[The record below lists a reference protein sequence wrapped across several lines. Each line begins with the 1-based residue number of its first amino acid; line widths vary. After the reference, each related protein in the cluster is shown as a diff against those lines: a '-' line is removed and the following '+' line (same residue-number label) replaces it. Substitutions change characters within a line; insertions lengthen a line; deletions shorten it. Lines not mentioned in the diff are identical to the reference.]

1 MQEKW
6 LLAKSMGTVSEFKEA
21 AVQNK
26 TNTEQK
32 ELYDVL
38 PTALEK
44 FQNSEHNKS
53 FTKIMIKAILV
64 LVFGVAPPSS
74 AKREVMLQLL
84 DDNVASQPTKIADA
98 IKNPLEAPESVAA
111 ASSETAQ
118 ASWHNALWLY
128 NLCRDFAAE
137 SGSTMTGVQIAMI
150 ALRELI
156 WIQGQGYDEEWFE
169 VDSNWNSLLWKLS
182 NAFKNFKDNNYFV
195 GQLMERACEL
205 AWDDNVK
212 EENIEKFEQ

>member
-118 ASWHNALWLY
+118 AS
-128 NLCRDFAAE
+128 
-137 SGSTMTGVQIAMI
+137 
-150 ALRELI
+150 
-156 WIQGQGYDEEWFE
+156 
-169 VDSNWNSLLWKLS
+169 
-182 NAFKNFKDNNYFV
+182 
-195 GQLMERACEL
+195 
-205 AWDDNVK
+205 
-212 EENIEKFEQ
+212 

>member
-1 MQEKW
+1 MK
-6 LLAKSMGTVSEFKEA
+6 
-21 AVQNK
+21 
-26 TNTEQK
+26 
-32 ELYDVL
+32 
-38 PTALEK
+38 
-44 FQNSEHNKS
+44 
-53 FTKIMIKAILV
+53 
-64 LVFGVAPPSS
+64 
-74 AKREVMLQLL
+74 
-84 DDNVASQPTKIADA
+84 
-98 IKNPLEAPESVAA
+98 APESVAA
-111 ASSETAQ
+111 ASSEAAK

-128 NLCRDFAAE
+128 NLCRDFAAD

-156 WIQGQGYDEEWFE
+156 WIRGQGYDEEWFE

>member
-1 MQEKW
+1 
-6 LLAKSMGTVSEFKEA
+6 
-21 AVQNK
+21 
-26 TNTEQK
+26 
-32 ELYDVL
+32 
-38 PTALEK
+38 
-44 FQNSEHNKS
+44 
-53 FTKIMIKAILV
+53 MIKAILV
-64 LVFGVAPPSS
+64 LVFGIAPPSS

-128 NLCRDFAAE
+128 NLCRDFTAE

-156 WIQGQGYDEEWFE
+156 WI
-169 VDSNWNSLLWKLS
+169 
-182 NAFKNFKDNNYFV
+182 
-195 GQLMERACEL
+195 
-205 AWDDNVK
+205 
-212 EENIEKFEQ
+212 